1 MKRGRILMKKIIE
14 FGKIKGTKKLVVE
27 AEVKE
32 IKLLDGVNSKDWGK
46 K

>member
-1 MKRGRILMKKIIE
+1 MEKIIE
-14 FGKIKGTKKLVVE
+14 FGKIKRKKKKLVVE

-32 IKLLDGVNSKDWGK
+32 LKLLDGVNKKDWSK